1 MLEDGCNEGI
11 NAAHGQINFDK
22 KHVQKFIEELERDHL
37 RWYEKQQGRHYA
49 LWITLEVV
57 SVAAPLL
64 TTIFSGIASAYDLFG
79 KSWVK
84 CVVTV
89 LPALAVASSS
99 MLARLGVR
107 EMENSRECGRQAFEV
122 LLRNAKLELQYTEEA
137 EKLVELHRKL
147 IAEAARIDAEQHDA
161 HHRVTTLASKRKE
174 GQGDLV

>member
-1 MLEDGCNEGI
+1 MSEENSGTDRMAVDN
-11 NAAHGQINFDK
+11 QISFNRS
-22 KHVQKFIEELERDHL
+22 HVEKFIEELEIDHL
-37 RWYEKQQGRHYA
+37 KWYEKQQGRHYT
-49 LWITLEVV
+49 LWIVLEVT

-79 KSWVK
+79 RPWVK

-107 EMENSRECGRQAFEV
+107 EMENSRERGRQDFEI
-122 LLRNAKLELQYTEEA
+122 LIRNARLELQCTA
-137 EKLVELHRKL
+137 ESQKLVELHRKL

-161 HHRVTTLASKRKE
+161 HHHITAAVSRRKE
-174 GQGDLV
+174 GHITS